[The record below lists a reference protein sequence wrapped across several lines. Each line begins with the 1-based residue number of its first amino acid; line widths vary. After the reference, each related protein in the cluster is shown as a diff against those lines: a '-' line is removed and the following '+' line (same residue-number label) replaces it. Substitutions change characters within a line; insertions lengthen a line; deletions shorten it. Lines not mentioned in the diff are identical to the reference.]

1 MNDKREAQA
10 SLFLFSS
17 GRDCRP
23 SLADSGDQ
31 LAQRLLA
38 TLLGGIEFQWGL
50 RAPLFITA

>member
-23 SLADSGDQ
+23 SLADSGGQ
-31 LAQRLLA
+31 LAQRMLA
-38 TLLGGIEFQWGL
+38 TLSSEACG
-50 RAPLFITA
+50 PLSL